1 MITKKCPRCGKDHP
15 KKGTYCSRSCANV
28 RVHTQ
33 KDKDIRREKLLK
45 YHETPE
51 GAATRKKASKSRTAY
66 NKGLD
71 YNDVSQEEFAVEV
84 PEIRG
89 DVGDYDLFDNY
100 ERAEKW

>member
-1 MITKKCPRCGKDHP
+1 MVCKWIHCP
-15 KKGTYCSRSCANV
+15 YSW
-28 RVHTQ
+28 
-33 KDKDIRREKLLK
+33 
-45 YHETPE
+45 
-51 GAATRKKASKSRTAY
+51 TAY
-66 NKGLD
+66 NKGLE

>member
-1 MITKKCPRCGKDHP
+1 MIKKCPRCGKDHRKRALIVHALVLMLGCIL
-15 KKGTYCSRSCANV
+15 KKIKTLGE
-28 RVHTQ
+28 
-33 KDKDIRREKLLK
+33 KKLLK

-51 GAATRKKASKSRTAY
+51 GAATRKKASKSRNAY

-71 YNDVSQEEFAVEV
+71 YNEVSQEEFAVEV

>member
-1 MITKKCPRCGKDHP
+1 MSWNYVLRAFPFSHYG
-15 KKGTYCSRSCANV
+15 
-28 RVHTQ
+28 
-33 KDKDIRREKLLK
+33 
-45 YHETPE
+45 
-51 GAATRKKASKSRTAY
+51 KSRTAY
-66 NKGLD
+66 NKGLE